1 MVPEIGQRSVPRPAI
16 FVHASVDHQSHCAPH
31 LVGLA
36 AELLI
41 GGLVDP
47 HLLAKPF
54 GVESPALAIAGEIEL
69 LAEVEVV
76 VPPELR
82 QELVLGDVV
91 LDLLRVGE
99 EDEPALFMAGVE
111 DLGN

>member
-1 MVPEIGQRSVPRPAI
+1 MPEGPSL
-16 FVHASVDHQSHCAPH
+16 VHLFFTYTFTLSI
-31 LVGLA
+31 
-36 AELLI
+36 LLI
-41 GGLVDP
+41 QSP
-47 HLLAKPF
+47 HDLYTTT
-54 GVESPALAIAGEIEL
+54 ESTPNAVLPILRSKSLEL